1 MHMSKDSS
9 AKSQA
14 DYERVVRKML
24 LAKMCMGEMEIKE
37 AEQELKELEKQE
49 RQKVKELNESKVRMQ
64 KEQAERI

>member
-1 MHMSKDSS
+1 MSKDSS